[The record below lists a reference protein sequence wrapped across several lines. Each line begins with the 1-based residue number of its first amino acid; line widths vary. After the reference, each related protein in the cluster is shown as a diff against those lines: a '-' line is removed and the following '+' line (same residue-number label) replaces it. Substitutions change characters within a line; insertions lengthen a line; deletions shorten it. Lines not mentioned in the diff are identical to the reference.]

1 MAGNEKERDEVTY
14 EVVEHIGILAAYPT
28 GWKKELNR
36 VAWNGN
42 PPKFDLRDW
51 DENHEHMSRGITLH
65 QEEAKS
71 LRELLAAI
79 EL

>member
-42 PPKFDLRDW
+42 PPKFDSGLYNVYNNK
-51 DENHEHMSRGITLH
+51 ENC
-65 QEEAKS
+65 
-71 LRELLAAI
+71 
-79 EL
+79 

>member
-42 PPKFDLRDW
+42 PPKFDCGTG
-51 DENHEHMSRGITLH
+51 MKITNTCPGALPSIRRRRK
-65 QEEAKS
+65 ACGS
-71 LRELLAAI
+71 C
-79 EL
+79 

>member
-36 VAWNGN
+36 VAWNIHLLCSS
-42 PPKFDLRDW
+42 PRFAVRMK
-51 DENHEHMSRGITLH
+51 RGRS
-65 QEEAKS
+65 A
-71 LRELLAAI
+71 
-79 EL
+79 

>member
-42 PPKFDLRDW
+42 PPKFDSAGL
-51 DENHEHMSRGITLH
+51 G
-65 QEEAKS
+65 
-71 LRELLAAI
+71 
-79 EL
+79 

>member
-1 MAGNEKERDEVTY
+1 MATNEKEKDEVTF
-14 EVVEHIGILAAYPT
+14 EVVEHLGVVAAYPT

-42 PPKFDLRDW
+42 GAKFDLRDW

-65 QEEAKS
+65 ADEAKKVY
-71 LRELLAAI
+71 ELLK
-79 EL
+79 EVKF